1 MSSMNV
7 TVEAVAGA
15 VVEISLPTVGRI
27 ATVMEPTSSVTVF
40 DKYSIAGLG
49 VSNDKTFVFTQLT
62 PQDTWTINHNL
73 LKFPSVTVVDS
84 TNAVV
89 VGEAAYV
96 NENTLVLS
104 FNGAFSGKA
113 YLN

>member
-1 MSSMNV
+1 MSDMNV
-7 TVEAVAGA
+7 TVEAVAGT
-15 VVEISLPTVGRI
+15 VVEVSIPTVGRI
-27 ATVMEPTSSVTVF
+27 ATAIERTSSITVF
-40 DKYSIAGLG
+40 DKYSIAGLAAE
-49 VSNDKTFVFTQLT
+49 SDKSFVFTQLT